1 MRRRT
6 LRASD
11 AALDGIGVGVGIGI
25 GAVVR
30 VGSGF
35 LGSGSMATDDRRRPT
50 TTDDD

>member
-11 AALDGIGVGVGIGI
+11 AALDGIGVGVGVGIGI

-35 LGSGSMATDDRRRPT
+35 LGSGSMATDD
-50 TTDDD
+50 